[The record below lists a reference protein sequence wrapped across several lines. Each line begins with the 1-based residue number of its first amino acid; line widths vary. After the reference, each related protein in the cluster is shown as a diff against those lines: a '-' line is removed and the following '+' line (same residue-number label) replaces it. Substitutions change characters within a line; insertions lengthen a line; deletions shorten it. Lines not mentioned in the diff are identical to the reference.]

1 MLNSGFPR
9 GGCYY
14 ICKQSWFGVLF
25 TLGQSIQPR
34 PKQRLSKRNPSC
46 SPVRCSDCLH
56 VPVAPQ
62 CPLSR
67 ADVQWVVLVRVPL
80 WVDSLYK
87 VWFNVKHEWVFDLV
101 SRAEITAHSFVQPL
115 HQCFC
120 FSLTSFFLYG
130 KLHLLRTCFSR
141 SYWII
146 LFSRWIPAC
155 NFGTLVCYLCKI
167 CSSVVYG
174 VVGEGGGGKKRN
186 KKGIHVV

>member
-1 MLNSGFPR
+1 MALPLKNKTELTVSTFCHVFRQNWVGFFVKRKKKEFIVFILHMCFWHAELWISSGG

-14 ICKQSWFGVLF
+14 ICKQRWFGVLLWDKAF
-25 TLGQSIQPR
+25 DRVPSRGLAEEPLL
-34 PKQRLSKRNPSC
+34 LSCETQWLFARS
-46 SPVRCSDCLH
+46 
-56 VPVAPQ
+56 VAPQ

-120 FSLTSFFLYG
+120 FSLTSIFFKG
-130 KLHLLRTCFSR
+130 NC
-141 SYWII
+141 
-146 LFSRWIPAC
+146 
-155 NFGTLVCYLCKI
+155 I
-167 CSSVVYG
+167 C
-174 VVGEGGGGKKRN
+174 
-186 KKGIHVV
+186 

>member
-1 MLNSGFPR
+1 MALPLKNETKLTVSTFCHVFGQNWVGFFCQTKRSLLCSSCICASETLNSGFHR

-25 TLGQSIQPR
+25 TLGQSIQLC

-80 WVDSLYK
+80 WVDSLFK

-120 FSLTSFFLYG
+120 FSLTSIFFKG
-130 KLHLLRTCFSR
+130 NC
-141 SYWII
+141 
-146 LFSRWIPAC
+146 
-155 NFGTLVCYLCKI
+155 I
-167 CSSVVYG
+167 C
-174 VVGEGGGGKKRN
+174 
-186 KKGIHVV
+186 